1 MKNFIEK
8 FKEKKLLKY
17 QKDKEKYEKMSN
29 DELEIAYIDTKT
41 NDRFFKIIGVQNRFY
56 YLRISRILDL
66 IFFLICDIINYER
79 RCLWLKKVN

>member
-1 MKNFIEK
+1 MPILGF
-8 FKEKKLLKY
+8 
-17 QKDKEKYEKMSN
+17 
-29 DELEIAYIDTKT
+29 
-41 NDRFFKIIGVQNRFY
+41 GVQNRFY